1 MEGVRVV
8 TEIKSGEWCLKRGME
23 RGENESEGEIEVE
36 REQEREK
43 GSENERGEVAGKVR
57 MMREDV
63 M

>member
-1 MEGVRVV
+1 MFEGMGR
-8 TEIKSGEWCLKRGME
+8 RG
-23 RGENESEGEIEVE
+23 NESEGEIEVE

-43 GSENERGEVAGKVR
+43 GSESKRGEVAGKVR